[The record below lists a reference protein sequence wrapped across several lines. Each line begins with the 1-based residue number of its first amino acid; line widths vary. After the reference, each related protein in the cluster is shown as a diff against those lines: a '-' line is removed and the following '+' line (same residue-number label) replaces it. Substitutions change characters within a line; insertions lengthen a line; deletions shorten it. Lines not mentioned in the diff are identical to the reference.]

1 MARNCLICSDPSK
14 LRIAAEMVAAGATY
28 RVISERLQVGRMV
41 VYRHAKN
48 HIAAPARAILAAAN
62 KGSDVR
68 AERERA
74 VVLAEQGDPAS
85 WLSLA
90 EIVSDLRRVHTRLE
104 QQADAAAQENQRLAV
119 ASLSSQQLKAQEI
132 RARMSGNIP
141 GYMPQKQGGEGSPV
155 QFSVVFNFQG
165 RGAERIVMTPA
176 DHATGPTIDNTPWLP
191 DSSDSASETDEEV

>member
-48 HIAAPARAILAAAN
+48 HIAAPARAILAAAD
-62 KGSDVR
+62 KGAEVR
-68 AERERA
+68 EQRERA
-74 VVLAEQGDPAS
+74 VALAEQGDPAS

-104 QQADAAAQENQRLAV
+104 QQADAAAEENQRLAV
-119 ASLSSQQLKAQEI
+119 SSLSSAQLRAAEV
-132 RARMSGNIP
+132 RARLGSVGS
-141 GYMPQKQGGEGSPV
+141 YAPQKNQGSDSPV
-155 QFSVVFNFQG
+155 QFSICFNFGEG
-165 RGAERIVMTPA
+165 RTEKITMIDGRADEVMPALPQSSEDAEEV
-176 DHATGPTIDNTPWLP
+176 
-191 DSSDSASETDEEV
+191 DEEV